1 MHMYVYDI
9 LIFNSCA
16 LQIYAHTTAPP
27 KRSKSNSSV
36 QGGAPPVYMCIYIY
50 VRVCVCYSVS

>member
-50 VRVCVCYSVS
+50 VRVCVL